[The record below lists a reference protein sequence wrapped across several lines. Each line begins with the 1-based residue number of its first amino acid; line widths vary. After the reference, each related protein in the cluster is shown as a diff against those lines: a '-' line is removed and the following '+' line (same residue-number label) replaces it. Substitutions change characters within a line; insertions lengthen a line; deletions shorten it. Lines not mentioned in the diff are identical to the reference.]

1 MEEQLKQNEKYYKL
15 DNELITRVNNLFNNL
30 QKNPKS
36 IFYLV
41 GNLSKTVLNKA
52 SKSIFD
58 KDKVFVNLYNQ
69 LEDKNFRS
77 KK

>member
-1 MEEQLKQNEKYYKL
+1 MAENSQNEL
-15 DNELITRVNNLFNNL
+15 NTRVNNLFNNL
-30 QKNPKS
+30 QKNPKC

-52 SKSIFD
+52 SKSTFD
-58 KDKVFVNLYNQ
+58 KDKVFVNLYSQ